1 MEDWIPD
8 DYESGCGWY
17 PDEIQEANGIA
28 FLLASWAYLT
38 LADAYLRREG
48 ATGHAL
54 MDEIDNGVR
63 SALRRFVTETP
74 QGAARPDIILMA
86 ARKVRAMIEA
96 GRAAPPQDRNV
107 H

>member
-1 MEDWIPD
+1 MEDGVPD
-8 DYESGCGWY
+8 DYESGCGWC
-17 PDEIQEANGIA
+17 PDEVEEANGIA

-48 ATGHAL
+48 AAGRVL
-54 MDEIDNGVR
+54 MDEIDSGVR
-63 SALRRFVTETP
+63 DALRRFVTETP
-74 QGAARPDIILMA
+74 HGAARPDIILMA

-96 GRAAPPQDRNV
+96 GRAVPPQDRNV